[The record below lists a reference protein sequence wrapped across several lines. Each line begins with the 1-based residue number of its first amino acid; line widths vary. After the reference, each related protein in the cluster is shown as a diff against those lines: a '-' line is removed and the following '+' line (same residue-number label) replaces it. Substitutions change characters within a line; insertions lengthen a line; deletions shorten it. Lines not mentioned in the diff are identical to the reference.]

1 MGNFP
6 SKISPEEAVK
16 KDQIVKTKVLFK
28 TYSLLPPFVTII
40 FFQKFMIMCL
50 LV

>member
-16 KDQIVKTKVLFK
+16 KDQIVTK
-28 TYSLLPPFVTII
+28 
-40 FFQKFMIMCL
+40 MCYL
-50 LV
+50 KDI

>member
-16 KDQIVKTKVLFK
+16 KDQIVKTTVLFK
-28 TYSLLPPFVTII
+28 RHIAYYLPLSQLFL
-40 FFQKFMIMCL
+40 FKGL
-50 LV
+50 